1 MGRKSKET
9 SLEIREVIIFHWE
22 SGKSIREIGNIVC
35 RSYSTV
41 RYIIK
46 RYEEEGRIINKAGRG
61 RKKILNSSEERFV
74 VREVK
79 ENPKISAPKIN
90 TSLKN
95 FSEKE
100 VSDETVRRVLRKNG
114 YNGRVARRKPYVS
127 EINRKKRVE
136 FAKKYITKPPEFW
149 NNVIFCDES
158 KFNIWGSDGHQ
169 KVWRK
174 SNAEMDLKNLCSTV
188 KHGGGHVMVW
198 GCISYHGVGK
208 LQMIEAT
215 MDKVMYMD
223 ILKKNLKPSAE
234 VMGISEVFHFY
245 QDNDPKHKSRLV
257 QEWLL
262 YNCPKIMQTPPQS
275 PDLNPI
281 EMVWN
286 MLDTKIR
293 KHSITNKKELQSRL
307 QEEWPKIDKKYLETL
322 VESMPKRLAEV
333 IRQKGYPT
341 KY

>member
-1 MGRKSKET
+1 
-9 SLEIREVIIFHWE
+9 
-22 SGKSIREIGNIVC
+22 
-35 RSYSTV
+35 
-41 RYIIK
+41 
-46 RYEEEGRIINKAGRG
+46 
-61 RKKILNSSEERFV
+61 
-74 VREVK
+74 
-79 ENPKISAPKIN
+79 
-90 TSLKN
+90 
-95 FSEKE
+95 
-100 VSDETVRRVLRKNG
+100 
-114 YNGRVARRKPYVS
+114 
-127 EINRKKRVE
+127 
-136 FAKKYITKPPEFW
+136 
-149 NNVIFCDES
+149 
-158 KFNIWGSDGHQ
+158 
-169 KVWRK
+169 
-174 SNAEMDLKNLCSTV
+174 
-188 KHGGGHVMVW
+188 MVW

-223 ILKKNLKPSAE
+223 ILKKNLKQSAE

-293 KHSITNKKELQSRL
+293 RHSITNKKDLQSRL
-307 QEEWPKIDKKYLETL
+307 QEEWLKMDNNYLKTL
-322 VESMPKRLAEV
+322 VGSMPKRLAEV
-333 IRQKGYPT
+333 IRQKGYAT